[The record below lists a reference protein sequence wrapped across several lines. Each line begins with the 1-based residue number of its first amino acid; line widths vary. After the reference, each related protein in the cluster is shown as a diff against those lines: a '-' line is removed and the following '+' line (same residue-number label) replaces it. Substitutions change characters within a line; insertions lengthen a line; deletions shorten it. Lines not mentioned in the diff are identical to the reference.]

1 MKQLS
6 KSQQSARDDNRIIVV
21 SGLPRSGTSMMMQ
34 MLEVGGVEILTDSLR
49 EADISNPKGYYE
61 FERVKKLK
69 EGDFGWL
76 DDGIGKAVKI
86 ISALLVHLPSSH
98 NYEVIFMRR
107 DIQEILRSQKA
118 MLIKD
123 NKPTDKVTDEELTR
137 LYENHLE
144 KTFKWLSEQ
153 PNVNVIFVN
162 YNELL
167 ADPSENVAKVN
178 AFLGKM
184 LDTQKMSGIIDPNL
198 YRQRS

>member
-123 NKPTDKVTDEELTR
+123 NKPTDKVTDEELAR

-153 PNVNVIFVN
+153 PNVDVIFVN